1 MYFDTP
7 VRQLSFIKDLAM
19 KRGMFVALWLC
30 SVAGFAQD
38 VELPFDERGKFIYY
52 EVVVQKDVPA
62 SMLMERATK
71 FFNASKELKLKT
83 SPQDTLW
90 MARGKMVI
98 NKTAF
103 VLSRPSGEVGYHL
116 YVDFKNG
123 KYRFW
128 LTDFSFIS
136 YQRDRYGNFV
146 PETTVAIPLEKK
158 PGRLN
163 AGEWTAY
170 SKATAREAKLF
181 AERFKKGMLES
192 AINPPTAKAVPSVDT
207 KNQKW

>member
-1 MYFDTP
+1 
-7 VRQLSFIKDLAM
+7 M
-19 KRGMFVALWLC
+19 KRGLFVALLLC

-38 VELPFDERGKFIYY
+38 AELPFDERGKFIYY
-52 EVVVQKDVPA
+52 EVVAQKDVPA
-62 SMLMERATK
+62 AMLMERAAK
-71 FFNASKELKLKT
+71 FFSSSKELKLKT
-83 SPQDTLW
+83 VPQDTLW

-116 YVDFKNG
+116 YLDFKDG

-128 LTDFSFIS
+128 LTDFNFIS
-136 YQRDRYGNFV
+136 YQRDRYGSFV
-146 PETTVAIPLEKK
+146 PETTVGIPLENK
-158 PGRLN
+158 PGKLN

-170 SKATAREAKLF
+170 SKATAREARLF
-181 AERFKKGMLES
+181 AERFKKGMSEH

>member
-1 MYFDTP
+1 MRKLLIVVLLFP
-7 VRQLSFIKDLAM
+7 F
-19 KRGMFVALWLC
+19 
-30 SVAGFAQD
+30 AGFAQD

-52 EVVVQKDVPA
+52 EVVSQKEVKA
-62 SMLMERATK
+62 EVLMERAAK
-71 FFNASKELKLKT
+71 FFNSSKELKLQT
-83 SPQDTLW
+83 SPQDSLW

-103 VLSRPSGEVGYHL
+103 VLSRPSGEVWYHL
-116 YVDFKNG
+116 YADFKEG

-136 YQRDRYGNFV
+136 YHRDRYGNFV
-146 PETTVAIPLEKK
+146 PETTVAIPLENK
-158 PGRLN
+158 PGKLN

-181 AERFKKGMLES
+181 AERFKKGMSES
-192 AINPPTAKAVPSVDT
+192 AINPPTAKAVPTVDT